1 MAVAQCSLKQ
11 KKDFVFLKVVYDD
24 YAEPTDSVIT
34 REHHFELPFKCN
46 YSRKDNQ
53 NLDVLPER
61 RLLPSLF
68 SKKGISHQNLNFQ
81 RHIKLPATRF
91 PLLVL
96 IRSDSRHIFLTFE
109 TMVVIC
115 TRKTANKYNIILQ

>member
-46 YSRKDNQ
+46 FSRKDNQ

-81 RHIKLPATRF
+81 RHIKLPATGF
-91 PLLVL
+91 SIVSTHKIWFSSLFFN
-96 IRSDSRHIFLTFE
+96 IWNHGSHMYEKDS
-109 TMVVIC
+109 
-115 TRKTANKYNIILQ
+115 K

>member
-46 YSRKDNQ
+46 FSRKKIKIWT
-53 NLDVLPER
+53 
-61 RLLPSLF
+61 F
-68 SKKGISHQNLNFQ
+68 FQ
-81 RHIKLPATRF
+81 RDVYYHLCFQKKAF
-91 PLLVL
+91 PTK
-96 IRSDSRHIFLTFE
+96 I
-109 TMVVIC
+109 
-115 TRKTANKYNIILQ
+115 